1 MDKFESNNEK
11 TILLKEPNNLKEISY
26 PKEGA
31 FWEKLLE
38 NDFHKKKFFAESF
51 SKTKV
56 LDCRTLLPKK
66 INEINIE
73 KNLYTYD
80 NSFNRNSINY
90 FNFHEYKNI
99 TFFLT
104 GFKHLDKELVEDAIL
119 LNSLFSMLKINFR
132 SHPDTNLKIID
143 KIKRLEKNFFLNN
156 SWDKSD
162 IFFGSIYSSFIY
174 FLSKDTK
181 MPGFIKV
188 NLDFEENNNCEVVYL
203 AQVNIS
209 HGFQ

>member
-1 MDKFESNNEK
+1 M
-11 TILLKEPNNLKEISY
+11 
-26 PKEGA
+26 
-31 FWEKLLE
+31 
-38 NDFHKKKFFAESF
+38 
-51 SKTKV
+51 
-56 LDCRTLLPKK
+56 
-66 INEINIE
+66 
-73 KNLYTYD
+73 
-80 NSFNRNSINY
+80 
-90 FNFHEYKNI
+90 
-99 TFFLT
+99 T

-188 NLDFEENNNCEVVYL
+188 NLDLLNVQPYVDPTLLDKYFYYENIKE
-203 AQVNIS
+203 II
-209 HGFQ
+209 